1 MKNPYFIVLLL
12 FGSVLLA
19 DEPVLRWAADAESG
33 APNVFYENGDLSKLV
48 GFEKDIIDHIAKRL
62 GRKAEF
68 HQNDWDGLISGL
80 QRDLYDVVINGFSP
94 EEGKENSAIFSNP
107 YYACGLSLIVR
118 SNTDTI
124 KSILDCSGAIV
135 GVLRSSKA
143 ENILINSLKDVKV
156 IGYPNEYCA
165 ISDLKDKRVDAILL
179 DGQNAAYYTR
189 KLSGLKIV
197 DELDEIKY
205 SIVSTPKN
213 SELMAAINDIIGDMQ
228 RDGSLDAIVSK
239 WGLHNTSYSHLCEK
253 SRGSK
258 TETTSLNPGSPGGQD
273 KPTVQYVKV
282 LPFFIKAAYVTLMIS
297 ILSMCVAIVLGLCFA
312 IMRVYMPKWISF
324 FAISVI
330 ELLRGIPLLIQ
341 LFFVFYG
348 LPCIGITLPPLVA
361 GILTLGMNYAAYE
374 AENFR
379 AGMAAVP
386 YGQMEA
392 ARALG
397 MNQWQSLRHVILP
410 QAFTFVLPPLTN
422 DFIAILKDS
431 SLVSLITIMELTKT
445 YMLIASNSF
454 NFFGMGAIVALI
466 YFLIGLPF
474 AQLAKLAEKHL
485 KLEKR
490 AYSSR
495 KIGGRYNR

>member
-1 MKNPYFIVLLL
+1 M
-12 FGSVLLA
+12 FGSILSA
-19 DEPVLRWAADAESG
+19 DESVLRWAADAESG
-33 APNVFYENGDLSKLV
+33 APNVFYEDGNLSNLV
-48 GFEKDIIDHIAKRL
+48 GFEKDVIEHIAKQL
-62 GRKAEF
+62 GRRTEF
-68 HQNDWDGLISGL
+68 HQNDWDSLISGL
-80 QRDLYDVVINGFSP
+80 QRNLYDVVINGFSP
-94 EEGKENSAIFSNP
+94 EEGKESNVLFSSP

-118 SNTDTI
+118 TNTNNI
-124 KSILDCSGAIV
+124 KSILDCSGVVV

-143 ENILINSLKDVKV
+143 ESVLTNSLKDVKV

-165 ISDLKDKRVDAILL
+165 ISDLKDKRIDAILL
-179 DGQNAAYYTR
+179 DGQVATYYVK
-189 KLSGLKIV
+189 KLSGLKII
-197 DELDEIKY
+197 DELDEIRY
-205 SIVSTPKN
+205 SIVLAPQNGK
-213 SELMAAINDIIGDMQ
+213 LMAAINDVIGNMK

-239 WGLHNTSYSHLCEK
+239 WNLHNSFYSQLRETADE
-253 SRGSK
+253 SK
-258 TETTSLNPGSPGGQD
+258 IDQPGSNSELSKRRDQVTI
-273 KPTVQYVKV
+273 KYSQA
-282 LPFFIKAAYVTLMIS
+282 LPFFLKAACVTLMIS
-297 ILSMCVAIVLGLCFA
+297 ILAMCVAIVLGLCLA

-324 FAISVI
+324 FAISMI
-330 ELLRGIPLLIQ
+330 EFLRGIPLLIQ

-386 YGQMEA
+386 YSQMEA

-431 SLVSLITIMELTKT
+431 SLISLITIVELTKT

-454 NFFGMGAIVALI
+454 NFFGMGAVVACI

-495 KIGGRYNR
+495 KIGGKYNR

>member
-1 MKNPYFIVLLL
+1 MKSFYFIILLL

-19 DEPVLRWAADAESG
+19 DESVLRWAADAESG

-68 HQNDWDGLISGL
+68 HQNDWDSLISGL
-80 QRDLYDVVINGFSP
+80 QRNLYDVVINGFSP

-107 YYACGLSLIVR
+107 YYACGLSLIIR
-118 SNTDTI
+118 SNTDNI

-143 ENILINSLKDVKV
+143 ESVLTNSLKDVKI

-165 ISDLKDKRVDAILL
+165 ISDLKNKRVDAILL
-179 DGQNAAYYTR
+179 DGQIAAYYTK
-189 KLSGLKIV
+189 KLSGLKII
-197 DELDEIKY
+197 DELDETRY
-205 SIVSTPKN
+205 SIVSAPRN
-213 SELMAAINDIIGDMQ
+213 RELMAAINDVLGGMQ

-239 WGLHNTSYSHLCEK
+239 WDLQNTFYSRLREMSSKIESLGSQPESPRNRDK
-253 SRGSK
+253 S
-258 TETTSLNPGSPGGQD
+258 
-273 KPTVQYVKV
+273 TVQYVKV
-282 LPFFIKAAYVTLMIS
+282 LPFFIKASCVTLVIS
-297 ILSMCVAIVLGLCFA
+297 ILAMCVAIALGLCFA

-324 FAISVI
+324 FAISMI

-348 LPCIGITLPPLVA
+348 LPYIGITLPPLVA

-454 NFFGMGAIVALI
+454 NFFEMGAIVAFI

-474 AQLAKLAEKHL
+474 AQLAKLAERHL

-495 KIGGRYNR
+495 KIGGKHNR

>member
-1 MKNPYFIVLLL
+1 MKSFYFIVLLL
-12 FGSVLLA
+12 FGSVLSA
-19 DEPVLRWAADAESG
+19 DESVLRWAADAESG

-48 GFEKDIIDHIAKRL
+48 GFEKDIIDHIAKCL
-62 GRKAEF
+62 GRRAEF
-68 HQNDWDGLISGL
+68 HQNDWDSLISGL
-80 QRDLYDVVINGFSP
+80 QRNLYDIVINGFSP

-118 SNTDTI
+118 SNTDNI

-143 ENILINSLKDVKV
+143 EGILTSSLKNVKV

-165 ISDLKDKRVDAILL
+165 ISDLKNKRVDAILL
-179 DGQNAAYYTR
+179 DGQIATYYIR

-197 DELDEIKY
+197 DELDETKY
-205 SIVSTPKN
+205 SIVSAPGN
-213 SELMAAINDIIGDMQ
+213 RELMTAINEIIGDMQ

-239 WGLHNTSYSHLCEK
+239 WDLHNTSYSRLCET
-253 SRGSK
+253 SSK
-258 TETTSLNPGSPGGQD
+258 METASSNSESSGKQD
-273 KPTVQYVKV
+273 KSTVQYVKV
-282 LPFFIKAAYVTLMIS
+282 LPFFIKAACVTLMIS

-324 FAISVI
+324 FAISMI

-474 AQLAKLAEKHL
+474 AQLAKLAERHL

>member
-1 MKNPYFIVLLL
+1 MKSFYFIILLL
-12 FGSVLLA
+12 FRSVLLA

-48 GFEKDIIDHIAKRL
+48 GFEKDIIEHIAKRL
-62 GRKAEF
+62 GCKAEF
-68 HQNDWDGLISGL
+68 HQNDWDSLISGL
-80 QRDLYDVVINGFSP
+80 QRNLYDVVINGFSP

-107 YYACGLSLIVR
+107 YYACGLSLIIR
-118 SNTDTI
+118 SNTDSI
-124 KSILDCSGAIV
+124 KSILDCSGAVV

-143 ENILINSLKDVKV
+143 ESILTNSLKDIKV

-165 ISDLKDKRVDAILL
+165 ISDLRDKRVDAILL
-179 DGQNAAYYTR
+179 DGQIATYYTK
-189 KLSGLKIV
+189 KLSGLKIA
-197 DELDEIKY
+197 DEFDEIKY
-205 SIVSTPKN
+205 SVVSTPRN
-213 SELMAAINDIIGDMQ
+213 SELMAAINDIIRDMQ

-239 WGLHNTSYSHLCEK
+239 WDLRNVSYSRLCEISSRIETPSSNLK
-253 SRGSK
+253 SPEEQNKS
-258 TETTSLNPGSPGGQD
+258 
-273 KPTVQYVKV
+273 TVQYLKV
-282 LPFFIKAAYVTLMIS
+282 LPFFIKAACVTLMIS

-361 GILTLGMNYAAYE
+361 GILALGMNYAAYE
-374 AENFR
+374 SENFR

>member
-1 MKNPYFIVLLL
+1 L
-12 FGSVLLA
+12 FGSILLA
-19 DEPVLRWAADAESG
+19 NESVLHWAADAESG

-48 GFEKDIIDHIAKRL
+48 GFEKDIIEHIAKRL
-62 GRKAEF
+62 GRRAEF
-68 HQNDWDGLISGL
+68 HQNDWDSLISGL
-80 QRDLYDVVINGFSP
+80 QRNLYDVVINGFSS
-94 EEGKENSAIFSNP
+94 EEGKENSVIFSNP

-118 SNTDTI
+118 SNTDNI

-143 ENILINSLKDVKV
+143 ESILTNSLKNVKV

-165 ISDLKDKRVDAILL
+165 ISDLKNKRVDAILL
-179 DGQNAAYYTR
+179 DGQIAAYYTR
-189 KLSGLKIV
+189 KLSGLKII
-197 DELDEIKY
+197 DELDETRY
-205 SIVSTPKN
+205 SIVSAPSN
-213 SELMAAINDIIGDMQ
+213 RELMAAINDIIEDMQ

-239 WGLHNTSYSHLCEK
+239 WDLYNTSYSRLGEISSKIETPNSKLESPEQQNK
-253 SRGSK
+253 S
-258 TETTSLNPGSPGGQD
+258 
-273 KPTVQYVKV
+273 TVQYVKV
-282 LPFFIKAAYVTLMIS
+282 LPFFIKAAGVTLVIS
-297 ILSMCVAIVLGLCFA
+297 ILAMCVAIVLGLCFA

-324 FAISVI
+324 FAISMI

-454 NFFGMGAIVALI
+454 NFFGMGTIVAFI

-474 AQLAKLAEKHL
+474 AQLAKLAERHL

-495 KIGGRYNR
+495 KIGGKYNR

>member
-1 MKNPYFIVLLL
+1 MKTFYFIILLL
-12 FGSVLLA
+12 FGPVLSADESVLH
-19 DEPVLRWAADAESG
+19 WAADAESG
-33 APNVFYENGDLSKLV
+33 APNVFYEDGNLSKLV
-48 GFEKDIIDHIAKRL
+48 GFEKDIMDHIAKHL
-62 GRKAEF
+62 GRRAEF
-68 HQNDWDGLISGL
+68 HQNDWDSLISGL
-80 QRDLYDVVINGFSP
+80 QRGLYDVVINGFSP
-94 EEGKENSAIFSNP
+94 EEGKESSIIFSDP

-118 SNTDTI
+118 ADTNKI
-124 KSILDCSGAIV
+124 KSILDCNEAVV

-143 ENILINSLKDVKV
+143 ESTLMSSLKNVKV

-179 DGQNAAYYTR
+179 DGQVAAYYTK
-189 KLSGLKIV
+189 KLSGLKII
-197 DELDEIKY
+197 DEVDEIKY
-205 SIVSTPKN
+205 SIVSTSNN
-213 SELMAAINDIIGDMQ
+213 SKLMAAINDAIEHMK
-228 RDGSLDAIVSK
+228 RDGALDALVSK
-239 WGLHNTSYSHLCEK
+239 WDICNTFYVQLRETSGK
-253 SRGSK
+253 SK
-258 TETTSLNPGSPGGQD
+258 MNPPCLNSESSQRNNQEII
-273 KPTVQYVKV
+273 KYLQAF
-282 LPFFIKAAYVTLMIS
+282 PFFMKAACVTLMIS
-297 ILSMCVAIVLGLCFA
+297 ILAMCVAIVLGLCLA

-324 FAISVI
+324 LAISTI
-330 ELLRGIPLLIQ
+330 EFLRGIPLLIQ

-379 AGMAAVP
+379 AGMVAVP

-431 SLVSLITIMELTKT
+431 SLVSLITIVELTKT

-454 NFFGMGAIVALI
+454 NFFGMGAIVAII

-495 KIGGRYNR
+495 KIGRRYR

>member
-1 MKNPYFIVLLL
+1 MKSFYFILLLL
-12 FGSVLLA
+12 FGSILLA
-19 DEPVLRWAADAESG
+19 NESVLHWAADAESG

-48 GFEKDIIDHIAKRL
+48 GFEKDIIEHIAKRL
-62 GRKAEF
+62 GRRAEF
-68 HQNDWDGLISGL
+68 HQNDWDSLISGL
-80 QRDLYDVVINGFSP
+80 QRNLYDVVINGFSS
-94 EEGKENSAIFSNP
+94 EEGKENSVIFSNP

-118 SNTDTI
+118 SNTDNI

-143 ENILINSLKDVKV
+143 ESILTNSLKNVKV

-165 ISDLKDKRVDAILL
+165 ISDLKNKRVDAILL
-179 DGQNAAYYTR
+179 DGQIAAYYTR
-189 KLSGLKIV
+189 KLSGLKII
-197 DELDEIKY
+197 DELDETRY
-205 SIVSTPKN
+205 SIVSAPSN
-213 SELMAAINDIIGDMQ
+213 RELMAAINDIIEDMQ

-239 WGLHNTSYSHLCEK
+239 WDLYNTSYSRLGEISSKIETPNSKLESPEQQNK
-253 SRGSK
+253 S
-258 TETTSLNPGSPGGQD
+258 
-273 KPTVQYVKV
+273 TVQYVKV
-282 LPFFIKAAYVTLMIS
+282 LPFFIKAAGVTLVIS
-297 ILSMCVAIVLGLCFA
+297 ILAMCVAIVLGLCFA

-324 FAISVI
+324 FAISMI

-454 NFFGMGAIVALI
+454 NFFGMGTIVAFI

-474 AQLAKLAEKHL
+474 AQLAKLAERHL

-495 KIGGRYNR
+495 KIGGKYNR